1 MRKLSLYFNDDQFQ
15 KLQVLLGEKEE
26 EKTEEFLN
34 ETFMKI

>member
-1 MRKLSLYFNDDQFQ
+1 MTISFR